1 MGGETPTGDRLLT
14 LLHDVDIGASASPRL
29 DRRLDFVSPLADRA
43 LMTFEQRGTYDRDI
57 LHKLFADLPRGW
69 SERGAEVQTQAHR
82 RFVRMAR
89 RQYFFE
95 CRDDERWRHMLPYRA
110 AWGLLEF
117 VEGHRPA
124 SAGLDDVL
132 AAMNR
137 GEGLADPQRLY
148 SDLALQVR
156 TVEAGSIRSYRL
168 FPKSRFHLEML
179 HDAARARFVE
189 HTPNSVVLRYAD
201 PAGGRADLRINLDMF
216 EMLQRLNEGY
226 RPTVEE
232 MQGYYMSLAV
242 FKNVLAS
249 APYQE
254 VLLTVTGHDFY
265 RIAREPDTGR
275 LCMEQIGA
283 EGI

>member
-1 MGGETPTGDRLLT
+1 
-14 LLHDVDIGASASPRL
+14 
-29 DRRLDFVSPLADRA
+29 
-43 LMTFEQRGTYDRDI
+43 
-57 LHKLFADLPRGW
+57 
-69 SERGAEVQTQAHR
+69 
-82 RFVRMAR
+82 
-89 RQYFFE
+89 
-95 CRDDERWRHMLPYRA
+95 
-110 AWGLLEF
+110 
-117 VEGHRPA
+117 
-124 SAGLDDVL
+124 
-132 AAMNR
+132 
-137 GEGLADPQRLY
+137 
-148 SDLALQVR
+148 
-156 TVEAGSIRSYRL
+156 
-168 FPKSRFHLEML
+168 
-179 HDAARARFVE
+179 
-189 HTPNSVVLRYAD
+189 VLRYAD